1 MRPRLLVGALMLVAA
16 ILLLPQFLPDY
27 AQDYAAARAWWEGR
41 DPNIR
46 TADILAECCA
56 DIAPAYG
63 GMHTAHPPF
72 ATLLAVPLAWLP
84 WPVPRWIWLA
94 ISWLAIVAAWEL
106 GDVSLATCAATAPFW
121 ILALGL
127 GTHEPLLF
135 LLLTF
140 ALRADTAHPNRAGA
154 LVGACAALKV
164 YPIVLIGGLLL
175 ARRTRAALVALGV
188 GAGLLVLCE
197 LVLGFGVT
205 LGWLRFVPINT
216 NFYVDQIDNISL
228 IRLVR
233 AVLPGVSPLLA
244 GLAILALLILP
255 LIPRLRQGDWLRP
268 LVPVMLLG
276 SPLSWRQYMGLVALD
291 SLGKFEQIALALAG
305 ALALLIGMGVV
316 PSDNMAPLVQG
327 PLLLVLIWRW
337 YRAAR
342 PVAASTK
349 P

>member
-1 MRPRLLVGALMLVAA
+1 MRPRLLVGALMLLAA

-27 AQDYAAARAWWEGR
+27 AQDYAAARAWWQGR

-46 TADILAECCA
+46 TADILSECCA
-56 DIAPAYG
+56 EIAPAYG

-72 ATLLAVPLAWLP
+72 ATLLAVPFGWLP
-84 WPVPRWIWLA
+84 WPAPRWIWLV

-135 LLLTF
+135 LLLTL
-140 ALRADTAHPNRAGA
+140 ALRDEAAHPNRAGA
-154 LVGACAALKV
+154 LVGACAALKI
-164 YPIVLIGGLLL
+164 YPAVLIGGLLL
-175 ARRTRAALVALGV
+175 ARRTRAALVAIGV

-205 LGWLRFVPINT
+205 LGWLRFVPVNT
-216 NFYVDQIDNISL
+216 NFYVDQIDNVSL
-228 IRLVR
+228 VRLVR
-233 AVLPGVSPLLA
+233 AVLPGVAPLLA

-255 LIPRLRQGDWLRP
+255 LVPRLRSGDWLRP

-291 SLGKFEQIALALAG
+291 TLGKFEQLALALAG
-305 ALALLIGMGVV
+305 ALALLIGMGVL

-342 PVAASTK
+342 PVAK
-349 P
+349 PADA